1 MLVLVDFLHS
11 FLLSVHF
18 LSHRKEAKNN
28 VIMSGVNCE
37 RPINR
42 YHPPDWHARNYK
54 LADEARSTRE
64 QSLNLRKEAQLLK
77 IETDTRTKWHN
88 FDNNMR
94 LSERYHFCP
103 DTLFAYEI
111 VV

>member
-1 MLVLVDFLHS
+1 
-11 FLLSVHF
+11 
-18 LSHRKEAKNN
+18 
-28 VIMSGVNCE
+28 MSGVNCE

-42 YHPPDWHARNYK
+42 YHPPDWYARNYK

-94 LSERYHFCP
+94 LSERYVFIC
-103 DTLFAYEI
+103 LLEQSRLS